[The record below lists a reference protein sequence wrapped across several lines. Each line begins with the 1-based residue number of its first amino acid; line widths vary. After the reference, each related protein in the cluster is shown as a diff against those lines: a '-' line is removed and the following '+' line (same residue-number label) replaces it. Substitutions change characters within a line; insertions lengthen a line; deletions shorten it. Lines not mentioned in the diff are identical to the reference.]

1 MLNEISD
8 VHLHHIKLWY
18 LVQHSL
24 SSFQK
29 AIQFFGSAEQATS
42 AAHLVRWSELNIH
55 QNHVQRAQEFL
66 SHDGQLKFEHCLN
79 KIIQHSDFIL
89 LDSDDDY
96 PKQLLPYSD
105 RPPIL
110 FGQGSYQNLSQAQVA
125 IVGSRKP
132 SPHGKQVAYD
142 FAYYLS
148 EKGFFITSGLAQ
160 GIDEAAHLGAL
171 KNHRTIAVIGTGLD
185 QVYPSQNKA
194 LQQNIL
200 LHSGTILS
208 EFLPE
213 TKPLQHHFPRRN
225 RIVSG
230 LSLGVLVAE
239 ATLGSGSLII
249 AQAAAQQGKTTFA
262 IPGHIYSEFHQGCHQ
277 LIREGAILVDHP
289 EQIIEDLA
297 LPTQWQYQQQDAA
310 QKNDAE
316 KSPDFKVSDFK
327 LSDLKNVDQQKIAP
341 KPLIIKTKTRDSDQS
356 TPNSALDSTYSNPA
370 SSPRIDAFAEIPPN
384 LYKLYQQLDWVGQD
398 LDHLAQAMHLDAAEL
413 TGALMELELMGL
425 CIQQSGLYLR
435 CRPSH

>member
-1 MLNEISD
+1 MLNELSD
-8 VHLHHIKLWY
+8 RYLHHIKLWY

-29 AIQFFGSAEQATS
+29 AIQFFGSAEQATN
-42 AAHLVRWSELNIH
+42 ATHLVRWSELNIH
-55 QNHVQRAQEFL
+55 QNHVQRAQDFL
-66 SHDGQLKFEHCLN
+66 SHDGQLKFKHCLD

-171 KNHRTIAVIGTGLD
+171 KNQRTIAVIGTGLD

-194 LQQNIL
+194 LQQHIL
-200 LHSGTILS
+200 QHSGTILS

-239 ATLGSGSLII
+239 AKLGSGSLIT
-249 AQAAAQQGKTTFA
+249 AQAAAHQGKVIFA

-277 LIREGAILVDHP
+277 LIREGGILVDHP

-310 QKNDAE
+310 QKKEA
-316 KSPDFKVSDFK
+316 
-327 LSDLKNVDQQKIAP
+327 DQH
-341 KPLIIKTKTRDSDQS
+341 
-356 TPNSALDSTYSNPA
+356 SALTTSNLKDAAQTTENKDVTPSMSHIALDLNDSKPV
-370 SSPRIDAFAEIPPN
+370 SSPRMDAMAEIPPH

-398 LDHLAQAMHLDAAEL
+398 LDHLAQALHLDAAEL